1 MRFRHN
7 RKPYLFYPE
16 DFVINFWS
24 LFITV
29 VLIFTCCVTPF
40 RIAFIEED
48 TYTWQVIN
56 TVVDFLFLID
66 IIIIFNTAV
75 QDENFELIDNR
86 KTISCLY
93 I

>member
-1 MRFRHN
+1 MRLRHN
-7 RKPYLFYPE
+7 RKRYLFYPE
-16 DFVINFWS
+16 DVVINFWS

-40 RIAFIEED
+40 RIAFVEDD

-56 TVVDFLFLID
+56 TIVDFLFLID

-75 QDENFELIDNR
+75 QNENFELIDER
-86 KTISCLY
+86 KTICCLY